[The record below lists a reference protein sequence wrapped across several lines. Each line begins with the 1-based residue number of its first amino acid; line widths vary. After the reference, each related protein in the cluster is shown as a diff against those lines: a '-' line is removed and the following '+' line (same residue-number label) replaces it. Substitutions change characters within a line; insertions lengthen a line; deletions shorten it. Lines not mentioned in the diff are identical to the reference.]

1 VQVERQDG
9 SLFGLVNDDLPQEV
23 QAAMTPAKDQP
34 HRPPSGRPALVEVDG
49 EELDA
54 ESQISMLS
62 ARVRDLERE
71 RDGLEDFA
79 ARAAH
84 ELVAPLVMTEAY
96 AAMIATRLD
105 AARDREA
112 LRDLD
117 SVSRAAAQAR
127 RLVEALL
134 AEARIGDE
142 PLERRPVDL
151 NGIVSDVV
159 ATLRPEIA
167 TRAAEVHVGV
177 LPTVQGEPTLLSGL
191 FTNLIVNGLR
201 YGPRERSRI
210 EIAAAREHHDAWR
223 ITIDSD
229 GPTVNAEDC
238 ERIFAPYQRGQHERR
253 TRGTGLGLAICRRVV
268 ERHGGRIGVLPLA
281 TGNRFWFTLSAQ

>member
-34 HRPPSGRPALVEVDG
+34 HRPPSSRPALVEVDG

-84 ELVAPLVMTEAY
+84 ELVAP
-96 AAMIATRLD
+96 
-105 AARDREA
+105 
-112 LRDLD
+112 
-117 SVSRAAAQAR
+117 VSRAAAQSR

>member
-1 VQVERQDG
+1 
-9 SLFGLVNDDLPQEV
+9 
-23 QAAMTPAKDQP
+23 MTPAKDQP
-34 HRPPSGRPALVEVDG
+34 HGPPSGRPMLIEVAAS

-54 ESQISMLS
+54 EARIALLS
-62 ARVRDLERE
+62 ERVRELERE

-96 AAMIATRLD
+96 ATMIATRLD
-105 AARDREA
+105 DLRDREA

-117 SVSRAAAQAR
+117 SISRAAAQAR

-134 AEARIGDE
+134 DEARVGDQ
-142 PLERRPVDL
+142 PLQRRTVDL
-151 NGIVSDVV
+151 AAVVGDVLT
-159 ATLRPEIA
+159 TLQPEIA
-167 TRAAEVHVGV
+167 ARAAGVEVGP

-201 YGPRERSRI
+201 YGPREGSRI
-210 EIAAAREHHDAWR
+210 EIGAVREHQGAWR
-223 ITIDSD
+223 VTIDSD
-229 GPTVNAEDC
+229 GPTINAEDC

-253 TRGTGLGLAICRRVV
+253 MRGAGLGLAICRRVV

-281 TGNRFWFTLSAQ
+281 DGNRFWFTLSAD